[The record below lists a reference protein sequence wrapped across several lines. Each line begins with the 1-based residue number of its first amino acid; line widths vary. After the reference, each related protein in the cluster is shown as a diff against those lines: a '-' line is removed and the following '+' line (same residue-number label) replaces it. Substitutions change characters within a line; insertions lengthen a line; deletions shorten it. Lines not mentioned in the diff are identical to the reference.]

1 MIQKIMMAI
10 SKAIEEAKSST
21 DKPTLIEIKTVIGKH
36 SSLEGTNLVHGKP
49 LSKEEVTSI
58 KEKLGVRD
66 IPFTVSQN
74 ICDDFRYFVEK
85 RCSALSDKFNKNIE
99 SLSESEQAEI
109 KYLMGDDKS
118 IPVKEFI
125 YDAPENLMESP
136 RDTSCKILN
145 SIVSNSSCILG
156 GSADLFAANKTYV
169 EGAGDFSSNNY
180 LGKNIYFGVREH
192 AMGAILNGLALCG
205 FRPYGSTFLSFSD
218 YMRPA
223 IRMTAM
229 MRLPVVYIF
238 SHDSISV
245 GEDGPTHQPVEQ
257 LIALRSIPNLE
268 VFRPADAN
276 EVIGS
281 YKAIMEK
288 KSGPAVI
295 TLSRNELPI
304 LNTTNAGGV
313 SKGGYVVYDTE
324 RKADGI
330 VIATG
335 EEVHQA
341 IEVAKRLL
349 VKGIAIR
356 VVSMPNLNRFLEQ
369 DEEYIEEVLPVEIR
383 KIVVEAAS
391 SYSWNRLI
399 FNDKYLITLDQ
410 FGASGKKDDVYK
422 KFGFDVDSLE
432 EKIEDLLK

>member
-1 MIQKIMMAI
+1 M
-10 SKAIEEAKSST
+10 
-21 DKPTLIEIKTVIGKH
+21 
-36 SSLEGTNLVHGKP
+36 
-49 LSKEEVTSI
+49 
-58 KEKLGVRD
+58 
-66 IPFTVSQN
+66 
-74 ICDDFRYFVEK
+74 
-85 RCSALSDKFNKNIE
+85 
-99 SLSESEQAEI
+99 
-109 KYLMGDDKS
+109 
-118 IPVKEFI
+118 
-125 YDAPENLMESP
+125 
-136 RDTSCKILN
+136 
-145 SIVSNSSCILG
+145 
-156 GSADLFAANKTYV
+156 
-169 EGAGDFSSNNY
+169 
-180 LGKNIYFGVREH
+180 
-192 AMGAILNGLALCG
+192 
-205 FRPYGSTFLSFSD
+205 
-218 YMRPA
+218 
-223 IRMTAM
+223 
-229 MRLPVVYIF
+229 
-238 SHDSISV
+238 
-245 GEDGPTHQPVEQ
+245 
-257 LIALRSIPNLE
+257 E

-295 TLSRNELPI
+295 ALSRNELPI

>member
-1 MIQKIMMAI
+1 MMI
-10 SKAIEEAKSST
+10 
-21 DKPTLIEIKTVIGKH
+21 L
-36 SSLEGTNLVHGKP
+36 LL
-49 LSKEEVTSI
+49 
-58 KEKLGVRD
+58 
-66 IPFTVSQN
+66 
-74 ICDDFRYFVEK
+74 
-85 RCSALSDKFNKNIE
+85 
-99 SLSESEQAEI
+99 
-109 KYLMGDDKS
+109 
-118 IPVKEFI
+118 
-125 YDAPENLMESP
+125 
-136 RDTSCKILN
+136 
-145 SIVSNSSCILG
+145 
-156 GSADLFAANKTYV
+156 
-169 EGAGDFSSNNY
+169 
-180 LGKNIYFGVREH
+180 
-192 AMGAILNGLALCG
+192 
-205 FRPYGSTFLSFSD
+205 
-218 YMRPA
+218 
-223 IRMTAM
+223 
-229 MRLPVVYIF
+229 IF

-257 LIALRSIPNLE
+257 LLGLRSIPNLE

-432 EKIEDLLK
+432 AKVEELLK